1 MAGHVMAHGRPDATL
16 KTRDSGFRFIALR
29 QWRFYERH
37 FTIVGF
43 SAEARRERW
52 LTEEAAI
59 AIRRRTLIEDNPS
72 SG

>member
-1 MAGHVMAHGRPDATL
+1 MAGHVKAHGRPGTIL
-16 KTRDSGFRFIALR
+16 KTPDSGSRFTALT

-37 FTIVGF
+37 LTIVGF

-52 LTEEAAI
+52 LTEEAAV